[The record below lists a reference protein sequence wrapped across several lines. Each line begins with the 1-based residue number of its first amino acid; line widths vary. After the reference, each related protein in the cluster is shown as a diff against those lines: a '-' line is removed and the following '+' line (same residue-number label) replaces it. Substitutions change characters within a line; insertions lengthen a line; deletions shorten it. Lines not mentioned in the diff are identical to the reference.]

1 MSLRMALL
9 ALLTTQPM
17 TGYDLSRQFS
27 SSVGNVWHAADSQ
40 IYPELRRM
48 HKEGILDAESVP
60 WGSKGATKTQYLIT
74 AAGREAVRDWQA
86 TVQPYTPDRD
96 PARLK
101 AAYFEWADSAAVAAQ
116 LRAHIQHFETELA
129 HAEQQLAAIA
139 GREQPTIARRLE
151 HYPEADHERILAF
164 KLFAYE
170 GKRDQ
175 AQQEIDWARRGLKL
189 VEQLG
194 EGRVEV

>member
-48 HKEGILDAESVP
+48 HSESLLEAEQIP
-60 WGSKGATKTQYLIT
+60 WGSKGATKTAYTIT
-74 AAGREAVRDWQA
+74 DDGKSALRQWQA
-86 TVQPYTPDRD
+86 TVQPYVPDRD

-101 AAYFEWADSAAVAAQ
+101 AAYFEWAEPDEVEAQ
-116 LRAHIQHFETELA
+116 LTAHIQHFE
-129 HAEQQLAAIA
+129 EQRLQAQNQIDGLTSRQQPQIA
-139 GREQPTIARRLE
+139 QRLE
-151 HYPEADHERILAF
+151 QYPQAEHDRIVAF
-164 KLFAYE
+164 KVYAYE
-170 GKRDQ
+170 GKRDH
-175 AQQEIDWARRGLKL
+175 AEQEIAWAKRGIEL
-189 VEQLG
+189 VRSLPG
-194 EGRVEV
+194 GAVEI

>member
-48 HKEGILDAESVP
+48 HREGLLHAESVP

-74 AAGREAVRDWQA
+74 EDGKAALRSWQD

-101 AAYFEWADSAAVAAQ
+101 AAYFEWADPAAVTAQ

-129 HAEQQLAAIA
+129 HAEQQLEAISS
-139 GREQPTIARRLE
+139 REQPTIARRLD
-151 HYPEADHERILAF
+151 HYPAPDHDRIIAF
-164 KLFAYE
+164 KIFAYE

-175 AQQEIDWARRGLKL
+175 ARQEIAWAKRGLKL

-194 EGRVEV
+194 QGRVEV